1 MQDANAIAIADLLAS
16 VRALTRGFDAV
27 RLELRELRAAI
38 ESQRPV
44 VEVAEADRRAL
55 ADLLPAIGVA
65 SGGWW
70 AVGDLQGL
78 AVGAP
83 DLRRVLRA
91 HRDTRALG
99 RLLGRCEGARCGDWV
114 LERGRES
121 RRGVLRRVVF
131 SVR

>member
-1 MQDANAIAIADLLAS
+1 MQDARDIAIAGLVAS
-16 VRALTRGFDAV
+16 VRDLAQGFDAV

-44 VEVAEADRRAL
+44 VEVAEADRRAM
-55 ADLLPAIGVA
+55 ATLLPAVGVT
-65 SGGWW
+65 SGSWW
-70 AVGDLQGL
+70 AVADLPGL
-78 AVGAP
+78 AAEAP

-91 HRDTRALG
+91 HRDPRALG
-99 RLLGRCEGARCGDWV
+99 RLLGRCEGARVGDWV

-131 SVR
+131 DVR

>member
-1 MQDANAIAIADLLAS
+1 MQDARDIATADLIAM
-16 VRALTRGFDAV
+16 VRDLTRGFNAV
-27 RLELRELRAAI
+27 RIELRELRAAI

-44 VEVAEADRRAL
+44 VEVGAADRRVL
-55 ADLLPAIGVA
+55 EQLLPALGVA
-65 SGGWW
+65 TGAWW
-70 AVGDLQGL
+70 AAGDLQGL
-78 AVGAP
+78 AAEAP

-91 HRDTRALG
+91 HRDARALG

-131 SVR
+131 DVR